1 MNAAGKIHLL
11 KFDPRTKLLLLV
23 LANVV
28 AFTQHALWVEITW
41 VVLLLLLIVGCG
53 CGRSACKL
61 AVAFGICLV
70 LQYYVL
76 PNGPK
81 IVASSF
87 TIIVSYARKIFPC
100 LIVGRDDRAENVD
113 PGIDGRFAKM
123 ACPAEFDHSAVGDDA
138 LFSCLERRNR
148 LYSRCDE
155 AASYSWLQENRMP
168 AGTDDDLC
176 AANSGRIVC
185 SRCDTRH

>member
-87 TIIVSYARKIFPC
+87 TIIVPT
-100 LIVGRDDRAENVD
+100 LGRSFRV
-113 PGIDGRFAKM
+113 
-123 ACPAEFDHSAVGDDA
+123 
-138 LFSCLERRNR
+138 
-148 LYSRCDE
+148 
-155 AASYSWLQENRMP
+155 
-168 AGTDDDLC
+168 
-176 AANSGRIVC
+176 
-185 SRCDTRH
+185 